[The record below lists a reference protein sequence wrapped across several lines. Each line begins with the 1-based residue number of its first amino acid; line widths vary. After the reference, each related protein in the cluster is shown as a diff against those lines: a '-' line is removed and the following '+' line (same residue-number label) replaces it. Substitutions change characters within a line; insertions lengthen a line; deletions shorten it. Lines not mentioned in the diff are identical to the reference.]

1 MRSVARTEPT
11 RSGTAGPF
19 GPLTVIVDGAAA
31 GGSVGRQLGDIGAA
45 LAATTPSHVVEVAD
59 GPGDVGRLARE
70 AFERGTRYVA
80 VAGDDGSVADV
91 VNAAFRNGATVVEE
105 PVIGVI
111 PAGTGCELV
120 RSFGLPDD
128 VAGAVSHLRGDGTY
142 PLDVMKVTVAGD
154 DGAPRLLYGHNMAQ
168 VGFRA
173 AVTRRAG
180 SSAPAGRARS
190 FVAFWRTYLT
200 WRRRDVTVQVDART
214 HELRAWDVIVANG
227 QFADGGQRVSP
238 RSYPG
243 DGVLD
248 ALAFVGPTS
257 DAYRMLPR
265 IFMNGGHLPDP
276 GVKELRS
283 KIRVA
288 VSCERPLPVVLDGR
302 PVGTTPV
309 TVQIVPQQLLL
320 KL

>member
-1 MRSVARTEPT
+1 
-11 RSGTAGPF
+11 
-19 GPLTVIVDGAAA
+19 VIVDRAAAA
-31 GGSVGRQLGDIGAA
+31 GIVGRQLDDIRAA
-45 LAATTPSHVVEVAD
+45 LAATAWSHVVEVAD
-59 GPGDVGRLARE
+59 GSDDVGRLARE
-70 AFERGTRYVA
+70 AFDRGTRFVA

-91 VNAAFRNGATVVEE
+91 VNAAFRNGATVADQ

-128 VAGAVSHLRGDGTY
+128 VAGAVSHLGGDGTY
-142 PLDVMKVTVAGD
+142 PLDVMKVTVTGD
-154 DGAPRLLYGHNMAQ
+154 DGAPRTLYGHNMVQ

-173 AVTRRAG
+173 AVARRSDASARARRAR
-180 SSAPAGRARS
+180 P

-200 WRRRDVTVQVDART
+200 WRRRDVTVQVDTRT

-227 QFADGGQRVSP
+227 QFADGGQRISP

-302 PVGTTPV
+302 AVGTTPV